1 MNYKFLIIE
10 KKDHLTI
17 VRLNRP
23 EVRNA
28 INPHVS
34 LEIEDAFNEFENDSD
49 AWIAIVTGVGDK
61 AFSAGFD
68 LKWGATASIE
78 EQREAFGKL
87 KYKAVTG
94 GVTCN
99 PNITKPIIAA
109 VNGFAFGGGFEL
121 ALGCDLIIA
130 AENAV
135 FSLPEPLVGRVP
147 TEGGV
152 HRLVRYLPYHLA
164 MEILFTYKRISAQ
177 EGLEL
182 GFVNKVVP
190 LVQLMSEAEKI
201 ADVIMEGSPLAIR
214 AIKQMANDGLEMTL
228 RKANTTIFPLYRK
241 FTQSHDF
248 IEGPRAFSEKRKPN
262 WKGM

>member
-1 MNYKFLIIE
+1 VDYEYIIVE
-10 KKDHLTI
+10 KKEHLTI

-28 INPHVS
+28 INPYVS
-34 LEIEDAFNEFENDSD
+34 LELEDAFHEFENDSN

-68 LKWGATASIE
+68 LKWAASSNTK
-78 EQREAFGKL
+78 EQEEAFSKL

-94 GVTCN
+94 GLTFN
-99 PNITKPIIAA
+99 PNITKPVIAA

-130 AENAV
+130 AEHAV

-164 MEILFTYKRISAQ
+164 MEILFTYKRISAK
-177 EGLEL
+177 EGVEL

-190 LVQLMSEAEKI
+190 LDQLMTETEKI
-201 ADVIMEGSPLAIR
+201 ANVIMEGSPLAVR
-214 AIKQMANDGLEMTL
+214 AIKQMANDGLETTL
-228 RKANTTIFPLYRK
+228 RKANNTKFPLYAK
-241 FTQSHDF
+241 FMQSHDF
-248 IEGPRAFSEKRKPN
+248 IEGPKAFSQKRKPI
-262 WKGM
+262 WKGE